1 MESFELLDKWLVRAT
16 RRHINISEALIC
28 RSGARLSVAEAEG
41 FAMLGQRAA
50 ALLCD
55 NNTDFALPSMPSTLV
70 CHRERKPYDPLQIK
84 LPFELQATSAQ
95 EAVYHCLIA
104 HDVAAKL
111 GLPGLCSIDDRH
123 AGKLEGARM
132 ISQEMLDF
140 ITPIG
145 SKNRDVIDDALILDT
160 ITKSMCAFKD
170 RFDIPMHIAEMD
182 AFLTQAVCIFTS
194 GRYIDEAKA
203 LSAMLAKLGRKAFYV
218 CPKVIRPFPE
228 RFTECFVNQKLILIL
243 DENESFEQSDL
254 HAHLAHALANK
265 RYRYIDMHG
274 DTAIEDIAFALEIS
288 PDVIENAITFT
299 SPKDSHPLVIG
310 AAPGGQMSR
319 GLLFDLAAYLSK
331 TNGLSAFQV
340 KSPHPQISTLGLEN
354 TPHEHPDCEK
364 RPIDVLFLS
373 HPGLIDIKDILHDL
387 AEHALVLVLG
397 RSVEEAS
404 IWPLFSPAMQ
414 TFIEKKHIGIYSL
427 AGSLLD
433 EYRTV
438 DRYGCYV
445 VHGALLKLVQ
455 THTGVN
461 IDSEKILQNRLLSQD
476 AFARLLTG
484 AQEVREVDRS
494 IQSSDQFDP
503 YFAPQIKLP
512 RMQPSIRNRAE
523 ASTWRTIIRNF
534 FVRGQST
541 DAHHH
546 PLPGLS
552 IRPAALNPYLQ
563 SLNTEHYYPLLAT
576 RISGNPSLQTQR
588 LDHALAMKFGDLS
601 EDDAVKRCLAAF
613 LACAE
618 KISDDTQL
626 ITPAKKLLDVA
637 LSEATASDPFFSP
650 VIRSG
655 LRDFI
660 TALSDEC
667 YLIGLNPHTLLDLY
681 VLAVRAARRS
691 RIRDVRSDIRGL
703 ITQLREAL
711 RLDDAYGPFGMS
723 ESALSDAFGDA
734 AGGLLDIHEIS
745 KDLAHQHRGHIQHD
759 PERIRRMTYSLHTLE
774 AFLKHLDTSD
784 DLIFTYPPDIQVKTS
799 YDRVRS
805 ICHEEPIAV
814 ATGLFDAISQKHVE
828 AFKAM
833 RMARLDID
841 NAYDPVYHADILEQF
856 TWQDLSEDELRLL
869 PVICIAETT
878 DRIYAQLTPL
888 SRLIRAGK
896 PIVALTFEST
906 SKTMGGDLSAGV
918 SNYDPGFSYLA
929 TAFREAFVA
938 QSSLARPEH
947 LVATL
952 TRMNRLLRPAITVV
966 ACPTW
971 SWRLPARVQ
980 LEAAHYA
987 RTAPMFQYDP
997 SIGETRV
1004 ERFNVDENPQIDQVW
1019 PTCQFSYI
1027 DVDGTT
1033 KQMPGTFT
1041 FAHAL
1046 ALEPGYHKYF
1056 RILPNDAWNDELIEI
1071 GEFLKSPSFD
1081 KPQIPFIWG
1090 VVDSTLRKCIMTRDV
1105 VNACIDRMQRWKTLR
1120 ELSLSTKAQLQIAKD
1135 ARESRHLQQLEAT
1148 QKAAEQAAQ
1157 RFDASQELIQHTA
1170 DTLAQCLHEL
1180 RVQLGQDTD
1189 DTADIND
1196 DIRDETAY
1204 IEGLAGEGKVRDA
1217 KTVQA
1222 PQAVQMPEAASQT
1235 AQTPQAVQ
1243 MPEAAPQ
1250 TAPAP
1255 GECTQKCPWLDT
1267 AKCLSCGACV
1277 SIDDKT
1283 FGLND
1288 DGQAVIIRDDATPED
1303 CRDAAETCPA
1313 GCIHCE

>member
-28 RSGARLSVAEAEG
+28 RSGARLSIAEAEG
-41 FAMLGQRAA
+41 FAMLNQRAA
-50 ALLCD
+50 ALLSD
-55 NNTDFALPSMPSTLV
+55 NNAEFALPSMPSTLV
-70 CHRERKPYDPLQIK
+70 CHRERKCSDPLQIR

-95 EAVYHCLIA
+95 EAVAHCLVA

-123 AGKLEGARM
+123 ASRLEGARM
-132 ISQEMLDF
+132 ISQDMLDA
-140 ITPIG
+140 IAPIG
-145 SKNRDVIDDALILDT
+145 AKTRDVLDDSLILKT
-160 ITKSMCAFKD
+160 
-170 RFDIPMHIAEMD
+170 IAESILSFQKRFGLPIEV
-182 AFLTQAVCIFTS
+182 AEISSHTHNGICLLTS

-203 LSAMLAKLGRKAFYV
+203 ITQMLTKQGIPASFV
-218 CPKVIRPFPE
+218 CPKVVRPFPE
-228 RFTECFVNQKLILIL
+228 QTILDALKNQKRILIL
-243 DENESFEQSDL
+243 DESETFEQSDF
-254 HAHLAHALANK
+254 HAHIAHALADSAF
-265 RYRYIDMHG
+265 YYIDMQSE
-274 DTAIEDIAFALEIS
+274 DCIEAIADALEMKDRAIED
-288 PDVIENAITFT
+288 AITFT
-299 SPKDSHPLVIG
+299 SPKGDPKLVIG

-319 GLLFDLAAYLSK
+319 GLLFDLAAYLGK
-331 TNGLSAFQV
+331 TSNLSAFQV
-340 KSPHPQISTLGLEN
+340 KCSHPLISTLGLEK
-354 TPHEHPDCEK
+354 TPSEHPDSEK
-364 RPIDVLFLS
+364 MPIDLLFLS
-373 HPGLIDIKDILHDL
+373 HPGLIDIENILQDL
-387 AEHALVLVLG
+387 ADHAIILVLG

-414 TFIEKKHIGIYSL
+414 TFIEKKHIGIYAL
-427 AGSLLD
+427 AGSLID

-438 DRYGCYV
+438 DRYGSYV

-455 THTGVN
+455 IRTGVN
-461 IDSEKILQNRLLSQD
+461 IDSDKILQNRLLSKD
-476 AFARLLTG
+476 AFDRLLTG
-484 AQEVREVDRS
+484 AHEVREVDRS
-494 IQSSDQFDP
+494 IQYSDSFDP

-512 RMQPSIRNRAE
+512 KMLPGIPDRAN

-552 IRPAALNPYLQ
+552 IRPAALNPYLET
-563 SLNTEHYYPLLAT
+563 LEKEHYYPLLAT
-576 RISGNPSLQTQR
+576 RISGNPSLQTKR
-588 LDHALAMKFGDLS
+588 LDEALAQKFGALDKDSREARSLS
-601 EDDAVKRCLAAF
+601 NF
-613 LACAE
+613 LTFAE
-618 KISDDTQL
+618 KISDNTLL
-626 ITPAKKLLDVA
+626 ITSARKLLDES
-637 LSEATASDPFFSP
+637 LTAAASADTAFSP
-650 VIRSG
+650 VIRTG
-655 LRDFI
+655 IREFI
-660 TALSDEC
+660 TSLPEEC

-691 RIRDVRSDIRGL
+691 RIRDVRAEIRGL
-703 ITQLREAL
+703 ITQLRESL
-711 RLDDAYGPFGMS
+711 RLDDAYGPFAMS
-723 ESALSDAFGDA
+723 EAALSDAFGDA
-734 AGGLLDIHEIS
+734 ASGLLDIHEIS
-745 KDLAHQHRGHIQHD
+745 KDLAHQHRGHVQHD
-759 PERIRRMTYSLHTLE
+759 PERISRMTASLDTLE
-774 AFLKHLDTSD
+774 KFLKHLDSSD
-784 DLIFTYPPDIQVKTS
+784 DLIFTYPPEVQVKTS

-878 DRIYAQLTPL
+878 DRIYTQLTPL

-896 PIVALTFEST
+896 PIVVLTFEST
-906 SKTMGGDLSAGV
+906 SKSMGDQNKDQA
-918 SNYDPGFSYLA
+918 NYDPGFSYLA

-938 QSSLARPEH
+938 QTSLARPEH
-947 LVATL
+947 LVMTL

-1027 DVDGTT
+1027 DEDGNT

-1056 RILPNDAWNDELIEI
+1056 RILPNEAWNDELIEI
-1071 GEFLKSPSFD
+1071 GEFLKAPSFD
-1081 KPQIPFIWG
+1081 RPHIPFIWG

-1120 ELSLSTKAQLQIAKD
+1120 ELSLSTKAQLQLAKD
-1135 ARESRHLQQLEAT
+1135 ARDSRHLQQLEAS
-1148 QKAAEQAAQ
+1148 QKAIEQASQ
-1157 RFDASQELIQHTA
+1157 RYDSSQEIIRRTA
-1170 DTLAQCLHEL
+1170 DTLEQCLHDL
-1180 RVQLGQDTD
+1180 RIQLGQ
-1189 DTADIND
+1189 ADEAEIDLNEA
-1196 DIRDETAY
+1196 IRDETAY
-1204 IEGLAGEGKVRDA
+1204 IEGLAGEA
-1217 KTVQA
+1217 PATIAQA
-1222 PQAVQMPEAASQT
+1222 PAADQAIEAH
-1235 AQTPQAVQ
+1235 
-1243 MPEAAPQ
+1243 
-1250 TAPAP
+1250 TAPEP
-1255 GECTQKCPWLDT
+1255 TKPQLPWLDT
-1267 AKCLSCGACV
+1267 AKCLACGACV

-1283 FGLND
+1283 FGFNE
-1288 DGQAVIIRDDATPED
+1288 DGLAMIIREDATPDD
-1303 CRDAAETCPA
+1303 CRDAADTCPA